1 MYMNKRTQETI
12 FLINELIKFN
22 DNLVSL
28 PELMP
33 IIENDVDLISPYVDF
48 EIQKA
53 LKDIIHTERL

>member
-1 MYMNKRTQETI
+1 MNKRTQETI